1 MRSASRNN
9 LPEEAPKV
17 AEVQGT
23 EAAARVADVLLLFTD
38 GPTSLGV
45 SAIARELGLS
55 KAVVHRILQTL
66 VDRRLVSP
74 DPETRGYRLGAAAA
88 AVGARALRESDLR
101 TAAMPVLRALQ
112 RATGETTTVSALVPG
127 GRVYLD
133 QVASA
138 REIKMTVE
146 VGRRF
151 PLHAGSSSTCM
162 LAFLPRSEQEAVL
175 GGQLDP
181 LTSVTV
187 TDADTLRLRLSEIR
201 RVGVAIS
208 LGERQEGAG
217 SVAAPV
223 FGFDGAVLGA
233 VSVCGPADRVDLA
246 ARNRFVPLLREAG
259 DAVSRAMG
267 WCGGLPAA
275 SELVRA

>member
-1 MRSASRNN
+1 MAKN
-9 LPEEAPKV
+9 
-17 AEVQGT
+17 QGT
-23 EAAARVADVLLLFTD
+23 ETAARVADVLLLFTD

-45 SAIARELGLS
+45 SAIARELNLS

-66 VDRRLVSP
+66 VDRLLLSP
-74 DPETRGYRLGAAAA
+74 DPGTRGYRIGPAAAA
-88 AVGARALRESDLR
+88 FGARALRECELR
-101 TAAMPVLRALQ
+101 TVAMPVLRDLQ
-112 RATGETTTVSALVPG
+112 RTTGETTTVSALVPG

-133 QVASA
+133 QVTST

-162 LAFLPRSEQEAVL
+162 LAFLPASQQEDVL
-175 GGQLDP
+175 RGALRA

-187 TDADTLRLRLSEIR
+187 TNRDALRLRLSETR
-201 RVGVAIS
+201 RLGVAQS
-208 LGERQEGAG
+208 VGERQEGAG

-223 FGFDGAVLGA
+223 FRFDGEVLGA
-233 VSVCGPADRVDLA
+233 VSVCGPAARVDA
-246 ARNRFVPLLREAG
+246 EARNRFVPLLREAA

-267 WCGGLPAA
+267 WRGGLP
-275 SELVRA
+275 SESGLVRT